1 MSLLDHPIL
10 VPAGASAGGIRRALA
25 LTATL
30 ALVAVAILL
39 PVMQNSDEAAQGYRI
54 RTLDRQRTD
63 LEAQIYIAQ
72 SDIARLGSLART
84 DGEARARLGMV
95 PATREV
101 NVTVSEPVPDVHRI
115 PNGYLPVTDQAT
127 PPTRTSFWMKLL
139 HFLPLS

>member
-10 VPAGASAGGIRRALA
+10 VPAGTSAGAIRRALA

-39 PVMQNSDEAAQGYRI
+39 PVMQSSDEAAQGYRI
-54 RTLDRQRTD
+54 RTLDHQRTD
-63 LEAQIYIAQ
+63 LEAQIYLAQ

-84 DGEARARLGMV
+84 DGEARNRLGMV

-101 NVTVSEPVPDVHRI
+101 DVTVAEPMPDTHPI
-115 PNGYLPVTDQAT
+115 PNGYLPVAGPAS
-127 PPTRTSFWMKLL
+127 PPVHTSLWTKLVHL
-139 HFLPLS
+139 LPFS